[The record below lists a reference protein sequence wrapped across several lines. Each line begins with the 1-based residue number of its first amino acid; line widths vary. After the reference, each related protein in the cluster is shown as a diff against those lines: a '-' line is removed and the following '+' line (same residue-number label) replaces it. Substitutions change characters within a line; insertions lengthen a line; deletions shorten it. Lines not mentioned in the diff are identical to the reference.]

1 MSRISRLA
9 AITVVLFLTTSAPVG
24 AWRGVPGFAPS
35 DPDPSTETLL
45 EAVTNGLPNDFAVID
60 VMRWAL
66 RPVSEPLVM
75 PPYGGPVLV
84 MVERGQLTARQHGVE
99 TRLETGDVFAP
110 TDDEEEVY
118 LQVRGAEEARILIVA
133 FQALGFATAC
143 FWGSNPLVHDK
154 HVLIEQTPAHTLPQ
168 GSVRLRLERL
178 TVPPGRSLP
187 AHEASSLVWTSVG
200 KGVLGLTLQGQMPF
214 LWEPG
219 KERTLYPGQPWPQ
232 IPDPIVNP
240 LLSGRTQMTLR
251 NAGEDPLVLYR
262 LTLTPSGGE
271 MAALGG
277 PPGGGPLF

>member
-9 AITVVLFLTTSAPVG
+9 AITVVLLLATSAPVG
-24 AWRGVPGFAPS
+24 AWHGVPGSLPG

-66 RPVSEPLVM
+66 QPTSEPLVM

-84 MVERGQLTARQHGVE
+84 MVERGQLTAKQHGVE
-99 TRLETGDVFAP
+99 TRLKTGEVFAP
-110 TDDEEEVY
+110 TDDEEVVY
-118 LQVRGAEEARILIVA
+118 LQVRGAEEARILVVA

-143 FWGSNPLVHDK
+143 SWGSNPLVHDK
-154 HVLIEQTPAHTLPQ
+154 HVLIQQAPAHTLPQ

-200 KGVLGLTLQGQMPF
+200 EGVLGLTLQGQMPF
-214 LWEPG
+214 LWEAG

-232 IPDPIVNP
+232 IPDPIINP
-240 LLSGRTQMTLR
+240 LLNGSTQMTLR

-262 LTLTPSGGE
+262 LILMPSGGE
-271 MAALGG
+271 MAPPVS
-277 PPGGGPLF
+277 PPGERPLL